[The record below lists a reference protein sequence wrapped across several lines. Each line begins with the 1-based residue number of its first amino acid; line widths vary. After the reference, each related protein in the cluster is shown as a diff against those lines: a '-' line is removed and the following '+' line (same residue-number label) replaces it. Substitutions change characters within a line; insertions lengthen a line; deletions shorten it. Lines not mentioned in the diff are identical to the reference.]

1 MPFDSGRIRAMKL
14 LVIIVLL
21 GIVGSLGSGLF
32 YLVRDKDG
40 SPRVLRALT
49 IRITLSVILFLLLMA
64 AWFSGLIQPNATP

>member
-1 MPFDSGRIRAMKL
+1 MKL

-64 AWFSGLIQPNATP
+64 AWFSGLIQPNVSP